1 MEIVPLIALLGEK
14 DMKLEKI
21 NYSELNKK
29 AREIYN
35 FHKTASILADYGYN
49 CIWLTNDWNGAD
61 FIAVHIDGISDFKVQ
76 LKGGISFAKKYRNK
90 DLYIG
95 FIEQGDLYLY
105 PHDEILDQV
114 ESVIS
119 DKKWLEKGTYFQTK
133 ITKRF
138 REILEPHKIPKFT

>member
-1 MEIVPLIALLGEK
+1 
-14 DMKLEKI
+14 MKLEKI
-21 NYSELNKK
+21 NYSELNRK
-29 AREIYN
+29 AQETYN
-35 FHKTASILADYGYN
+35 FHKAASILADYGYN

-76 LKGGISFAKKYRNK
+76 LKGGIAFAKKYTNK
-90 DLYIG
+90 NLYIG
-95 FIEQGDLYLY
+95 FMEQNELYLY

-138 REILEPHKIPKFT
+138 REILEPYKIQKVT